1 LKCSSKNFQIA
12 DALSDVEA
20 DIICQII
27 EGNVIKEIAKM
38 IGTIQAW
45 FTLIGK

>member
-12 DALSDVEA
+12 DALSELDA

-27 EGNVIKEIAKM
+27 EGNVIKEIAKI
-38 IGTIQAW
+38 IGTIQA
-45 FTLIGK
+45 